1 MYVYIHMCVC
11 VPVLVGFDVD
21 LGDVVTYQNVTT
33 VTVMVTLMDD
43 SITSTV
49 NVTIVKVTVPGG
61 GESDKSH
68 LVRTH
73 KYILGTEKVTTES
86 INCVQCEVIV

>member
-1 MYVYIHMCVC
+1 MYVCLSLCI
-11 VPVLVGFDVD
+11 GFDVD

-33 VTVMVTLMDD
+33 VTVMVTLTDD

-61 GESDKSH
+61 GESDRSH

-73 KYILGTEKVTTES
+73 KYILGTEKVITES
-86 INCVQCEVIV
+86 TNCVQCEVIV

>member
-1 MYVYIHMCVC
+1 MCVC
-11 VPVLVGFDVD
+11 LSLCIGFDVD

-33 VTVMVTLMDD
+33 VTVIVTLTDD

-68 LVRTH
+68 LVCTH
-73 KYILGTEKVTTES
+73 KYILGPEKVITES
-86 INCVQCEVIV
+86 TNCVQCEVIV